1 MGLSGL
7 NSGHLVRTC
16 FFHWLGFPASCCHLR
31 QTCPTIHSEI
41 SSRKE
46 NIIRRTET
54 RQIGWTITELLL
66 VILACKKQC
75 YPKCIKWHR
84 GLAISFWHGRLRK
97 FSPPPPPPLP
107 AQLPTVPQEKNSTR
121 LCQNKTNHAQ
131 WNKAKTSGWF
141 LLLPWRSR
149 Y

>member
-1 MGLSGL
+1 MSLSGL

-16 FFHWLGFPASCCHLR
+16 FFHWLGSPASCCHHR

-54 RQIGWTITELLL
+54 RQIGWTITVFLL
-66 VILACKKQC
+66 VILACRKQC

-84 GLAISFWHGRLRK
+84 GLAISFWHGRLRN
-97 FSPPPPPPLP
+97 FISPPPLSRPTPHHPPG
-107 AQLPTVPQEKNSTR
+107 KNSTR

-131 WNKAKTSGWF
+131 WNKAKTSEWF